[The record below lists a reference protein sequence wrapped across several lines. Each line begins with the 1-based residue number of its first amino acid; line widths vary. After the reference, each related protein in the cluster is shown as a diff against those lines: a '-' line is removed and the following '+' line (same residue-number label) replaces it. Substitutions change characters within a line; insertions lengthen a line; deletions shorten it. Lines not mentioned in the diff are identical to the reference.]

1 VTSGFS
7 TRRKTLRNA
16 LRSHLEDADFAAL
29 GIDPLL
35 RAENLSVADFVRLA
49 NHVVARHGQS

>member
-1 VTSGFS
+1 
-7 TRRKTLRNA
+7 LRNA
-16 LRSHLEDADFAAL
+16 LRSHLEDTDFAAL